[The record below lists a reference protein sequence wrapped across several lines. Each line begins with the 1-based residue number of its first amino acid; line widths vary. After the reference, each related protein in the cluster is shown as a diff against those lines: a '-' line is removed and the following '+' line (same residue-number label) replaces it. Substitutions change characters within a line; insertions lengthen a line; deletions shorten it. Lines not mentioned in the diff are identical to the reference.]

1 MTSSPVGPVGGVY
14 LPAQAQPAGQTGFSV
29 PADAPS
35 PGPDVRGV
43 ARSAPVEAALMLAL
57 QEQTGTEAGDREAR
71 RHGQRLLAALAELQ
85 RAMLCGSEA
94 DTLGELSRLADEE
107 GQAVDPMLAAAIR
120 SIRLRAR
127 LELARAAKAADRP
140 RNPGS

>member
-1 MTSSPVGPVGGVY
+1 MTLSSVGPVGGAYV
-14 LPAQAQPAGQTGFSV
+14 PTQAQPAGQTGFNV
-29 PADAPS
+29 PVGAPP

-43 ARSAPVEAALMLAL
+43 ARSAPVEASLMLAL
-57 QEQTGTEAGDREAR
+57 QEQAGTEAGDREAR

-94 DTLGELSRLADEE
+94 DTLAELSRLTDDE
-107 GQAVDPMLAAAIR
+107 GQAVDPMLAAVIR

-127 LELARAAKAADRP
+127 LELARAAKATDRP
-140 RNPGS
+140 LDPGS